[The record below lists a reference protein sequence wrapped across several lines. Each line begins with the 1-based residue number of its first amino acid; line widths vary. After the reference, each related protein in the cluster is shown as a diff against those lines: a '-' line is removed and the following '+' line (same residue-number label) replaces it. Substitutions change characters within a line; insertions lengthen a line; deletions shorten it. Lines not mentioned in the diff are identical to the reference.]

1 MGQVIHFDYPRGTSV
16 GKMRFALD
24 TQTPEDIA
32 VRSVERVSED
42 FHARYHVI
50 EKPINLKW
58 ILANHEVHFDVLC
71 QLFSVS
77 H

>member
-1 MGQVIHFDYPRGTSV
+1 
-16 GKMRFALD
+16 MRFALD

-50 EKPINLKW
+50 EKTYQFKVDIGKPRSPFRRFMLVIFRIPLISKKSNK
-58 ILANHEVHFDVLC
+58 LC
-71 QLFSVS
+71 LIY
-77 H
+77 

>member
-1 MGQVIHFDYPRGTSV
+1 
-16 GKMRFALD
+16 MRFALD

-50 EKPINLKW
+50 EKNLS
-58 ILANHEVHFDVLC
+58 I
-71 QLFSVS
+71 
-77 H
+77 

>member
-1 MGQVIHFDYPRGTSV
+1 MNNGHSVTVLVQDEQMRVHAMGQVIHFDYPRTSV

-50 EKPINLKW
+50 ENLS
-58 ILANHEVHFDVLC
+58 I
-71 QLFSVS
+71 
-77 H
+77 